1 MRRHER
7 EARNTNA
14 AEENRG
20 YRPGVFGIDDL
31 RADAG
36 ACWVAIRLDS
46 PGPMF
51 FRLKAAGLN
60 GEKFL
65 QWKLRTMVDGAREV
79 GDYFET
85 SSSDPRITKVGR
97 FLRRW
102 SVDELPQLWNVIRG
116 EMSLV
121 GPRPAFYEMAAERI
135 PSNRDRRLAMRP
147 GLTGLAQVSGR
158 NSLSWAERME
168 LDVFYIE
175 NYSLWK
181 DCELINRGRFQHCF
195 ELRECTGK
203 TAGVRI
209 PDVS

>member
-1 MRRHER
+1 MRLKR
-7 EARNTNA
+7 
-14 AEENRG
+14 
-20 YRPGVFGIDDL
+20 I
-31 RADAG
+31 ADIGLACSGLMICAPMLALAG
-36 ACWVAIRLDS
+36 VAIKLDS

-51 FRLKAAGLN
+51 FGLKAAGLN

-85 SSSDPRITKVGR
+85 SSSDPRVTKVGR

-121 GPRPAFYEMAAERI
+121 GPRPAFYEVAAKYSVEQR
-135 PSNRDRRLAMRP
+135 RRLAMRP

-175 NYSLWK
+175 TYSLWK
-181 DCELINRGRFQHCF
+181 DCELIVRTIPALFRIEGVYGKDGR
-195 ELRECTGK
+195 
-203 TAGVRI
+203 VRI